1 MQTKNPFLEDFA
13 QLMTN
18 AAGAAQGIGEE
29 MQAVFRSQTERFVAN
44 MDLVRREELE
54 AMKDLAEAA
63 AARAE
68 AAEEKLAALEAR
80 VKALEARR
88 GGEE

>member
-1 MQTKNPFLEDFA
+1 MQTKNPFLDDFA

-29 MQAVFRSQTERFVAN
+29 VQALFRAQQERFIADL
-44 MDLVRREELE
+44 DLVRREELE
-54 AMKDLAEAA
+54 VMKELAETA

-80 VKALEARR
+80 LRALENRNVD
-88 GGEE
+88 